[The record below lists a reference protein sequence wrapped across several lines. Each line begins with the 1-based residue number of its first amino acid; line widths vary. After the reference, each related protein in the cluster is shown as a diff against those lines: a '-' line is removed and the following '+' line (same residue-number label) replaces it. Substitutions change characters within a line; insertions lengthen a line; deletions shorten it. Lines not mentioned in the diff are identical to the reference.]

1 MRDEELSTSPGQP
14 NPNFMT
20 KYDNWMKCVCVS
32 GGGIFVLA
40 RRSGNLIL
48 YFSFVCPSSA
58 LPVPTID
65 GEARHYVSPD
75 GNITLTCRFSSLHLF
90 GTTWLLN
97 GEDVSSTLGEG
108 NSISGDPT
116 TSTLT
121 FTKFDAALHS
131 GTYQCRVQG
140 LLGDLVSRTVDVLPA
155 GEW

>member
-1 MRDEELSTSPGQP
+1 MYVYG
-14 NPNFMT
+14 M
-20 KYDNWMKCVCVS
+20 YVCVYC
-32 GGGIFVLA
+32 LA
-40 RRSGNLIL
+40 YESVEEEVETNNPCS
-48 YFSFVCPSSA
+48 SFVCPSSA

-65 GEARHYVSPD
+65 GEARCYVGPD
-75 GNITLTCRFSSLHLF
+75 GSITLTCRFSSLHLL

-108 NSISGDPT
+108 NSISGDPN

-121 FTKFDAALHS
+121 FTQFNAAIHS
-131 GTYQCRVQG
+131 GAYQCQVQG

>member
-1 MRDEELSTSPGQP
+1 MLGIALACI
-14 NPNFMT
+14 
-20 KYDNWMKCVCVS
+20 CVCVCVCVC
-32 GGGIFVLA
+32 IFVLA
-40 RRSGNLIL
+40 GRSGSLIPCS
-48 YFSFVCPSSA
+48 SFVCPSSA

-65 GEARHYVSPD
+65 GETRHYVGPD
-75 GNITLTCRFSSLHLF
+75 GNITLTCQFSSLHLL

-108 NSISGDPT
+108 NSINRDPT

-121 FTKFDAALHS
+121 FTQFDTAVHS
-131 GTYQCRVQG
+131 GAYQCRVQG